1 MVYSIKLNNSLQL
14 HTIIDMVPATF
25 TAKIDLKLADKLK
38 NDLITQGFVMSRPP
52 YTVFSA
58 KKPGISCTLYESGSL
73 TVQGKE
79 MQPFIE
85 FYLEPEIL
93 QEFRFSHPEAH
104 LNTVPHIGMD
114 EAGKGDFFGPLCVAA
129 IFADSE
135 GIKKLH
141 EMGVRDSKRLS
152 DETIKK
158 IAGKIRSSYSYTVIR
173 LFPQKYN
180 ELHGKFKNLNR
191 LLGWA
196 HAAALEDVIRKTD
209 CREALL
215 DQFADKHVME
225 NALKQKKIEVNL
237 QQKVRGEE
245 DLVVAAASILARA
258 GFLEGMEKLSEEY
271 GMVLPKGAAQ
281 QVVDA
286 GRKLV
291 AKFGPEILGKVA
303 KTHFKTMN
311 DVIPS

>member
-1 MVYSIKLNNSLQL
+1 M
-14 HTIIDMVPATF
+14 TPATF
-25 TAKIDLKLADKLK
+25 TAKINLKLADKIK
-38 NDLITQGFVMSRPP
+38 NDLIEQGFEISRPP
-52 YTVFSA
+52 YTVFAA
-58 KKPGISCTLYESGSL
+58 KKTGISCTLYESGSL

-93 QEFRFSHPEAH
+93 QEFQFSHPEAH
-104 LNTVPHIGMD
+104 LDTSPHIGMD

-129 IFADSE
+129 VFADSE
-135 GIKKLH
+135 GIKNMQKI
-141 EMGVRDSKRLS
+141 GVKDSKRLS
-152 DETIKK
+152 DDSVKK
-158 IAGKIRSSYSYTVIR
+158 IAAKIRSTYSYTVIR

-209 CREALL
+209 CKEALL

-237 QQKVRGEE
+237 KQKVRGEE

-258 GFLEGMEKLSEEY
+258 GFLDGLETLSQEY
-271 GMVLPKGAAQ
+271 GFPLPKGAAA

-291 AKFGPEILGKVA
+291 AKYGTEILGKVA

-311 DVIPS
+311 DVIS